1 MSFKMD
7 RKAYASLYGPTVGD
21 SVRLGDTNLF
31 ACIEKDYTVYGQ
43 ESIFGGGKVLRDGM
57 GVNATETRRDNP
69 KVADTIISGITIID
83 YTGVYKADIGIRDG
97 KILAIGKGGNPDN
110 MDNID
115 FVVGASTE
123 AISGEGLIVTAG
135 GIDLHVHYLSPGLAH
150 AALDNGI
157 TTLFGG
163 GTGPANG
170 SNSATTTPGAFHIA
184 RMLQATDD
192 EALNIGVLAK
202 GNGAVIDTI
211 AEQIEAGAAGIKTHE
226 DWGATAAAIDNSL
239 KAADK
244 YDVQFAIHTDSLNEG
259 GFVGNTINAFA
270 GRTVHAFHSE
280 GAGGGHAPDIMVV
293 TGKGNVL
300 SSSTNP
306 TNPYTTNVVDELFDM
321 TMVCHHLDP
330 KVPEDVAFAE
340 SRVRKQ
346 TIAAE
351 DVLQDMGAISVMTSD
366 AMAMGRVGEVAM
378 RCWQLAD
385 KMKMQRGP
393 LTGDSE
399 YNDNNRIKRYVAKY
413 TINPAIVNGLSEYI
427 GSVEVG
433 KYADLVIWEPS
444 RFGTKPKMVLK
455 AGVISYGI
463 IGDASSSLPT
473 PEPNLM
479 KDLYGSLGKAVGK
492 TSIAFVSAYAY
503 EHGIKEKL
511 GLDKIV
517 LPVKNT
523 RNLTKRDMKWNDYT
537 PKTIKIDPQ
546 SFVVTID
553 GEEITC
559 EPVERISLAQR
570 YYLF

>member
-57 GVNATETRRDNP
+57 GVNATETRKDNP

-110 MDNID
+110 MDDID

-123 AISGEGLIVTAG
+123 AIAGEGLIVTAG
-135 GIDLHVHYLSPGLAH
+135 GIDLHVHFLSPGLAH

-163 GTGPANG
+163 GTGPADG

-192 EALNIGVLAK
+192 EPLNFGFLAK
-202 GNGAVIDTI
+202 GNGALVDTVG
-211 AEQIEAGAAGIKTHE
+211 EQIEAGAAGIKTHE
-226 DWGATAAAIDNSL
+226 DWGATAAAIDNAL

-244 YDVQFAIHTDSLNEG
+244 YDVQLAVHTDSLNEG
-259 GFVGNTINAFA
+259 GFVNNTINAFA

-293 TGKGNVL
+293 TGKDNVL

-306 TNPYTTNVVDELFDM
+306 TDPYTTNVVDELFDM

-393 LTGDSE
+393 LKGDSE

-413 TINPAIVNGLSEYI
+413 TINPAIVNGISEYI

-463 IGDASSSLPT
+463 MGDASSSLPT
-473 PEPNLM
+473 PEPRLM
-479 KDLYGSLGKAVGK
+479 KDLYGALGKSCGK
-492 TSIAFVSAYAY
+492 SNIAFVSAYAY
-503 EHGIKEKL
+503 EHGIKERL

>member
-57 GVNATETRRDNP
+57 GVNATETRKDNP

-123 AISGEGLIVTAG
+123 AIAGEGLIVTAG
-135 GIDLHVHYLSPGLAH
+135 GIDLHVHFLSPGLAH

-163 GTGPANG
+163 GTGPADG

-192 EALNIGVLAK
+192 EPLNFGFLAK
-202 GNGAVIDTI
+202 GNGAVVDTVG
-211 AEQIEAGAAGIKTHE
+211 EQIEAGAAGIKTHE
-226 DWGATAAAIDNSL
+226 DWGATAAAIDNAL

-244 YDVQFAIHTDSLNEG
+244 YDVQLAVHTDSLNEG
-259 GFVGNTINAFA
+259 GFVNNTINAFA

-293 TGKGNVL
+293 TGKDNVL

-306 TNPYTTNVVDELFDM
+306 TDPYTTNVVDELFDM

-393 LTGDSE
+393 LAGDSE

-413 TINPAIVNGLSEYI
+413 TINPAIVNGISEYI

-463 IGDASSSLPT
+463 MGDASSSLPT
-473 PEPNLM
+473 PEPRLM
-479 KDLYGSLGKAVGK
+479 KDLYGSLGKSCGK
-492 TSIAFVSAYAY
+492 SNIAFVSAYAY

>member
-385 KMKMQRGP
+385 KMKMQRGS
-393 LTGDSE
+393 LEGDSE

-473 PEPNLM
+473 PEPRLM
-479 KDLYGSLGKAVGK
+479 KDLYGSLGKSCGK
-492 TSIAFVSAYAY
+492 SNIAFVSAYAY

-523 RNLTKRDMKWNDYT
+523 RNLTKRAMKWNDYT

>member
-57 GVNATETRRDNP
+57 GVNATETRKDNP
-69 KVADTIISGITIID
+69 KVADTIISGVTIID

-110 MDNID
+110 MDKID

-123 AISGEGLIVTAG
+123 AIAGEGLIVTAG
-135 GIDLHVHYLSPGLAH
+135 GIDLHVHFISPGLAH

-163 GTGPANG
+163 GTGPADG
-170 SNSATTTPGAFHIA
+170 TNSATTTPGAFHIA

-192 EALNIGVLAK
+192 EPLNFGFLAK
-202 GNGAVIDTI
+202 GNGAVVDTVG
-211 AEQIEAGAAGIKTHE
+211 EQIEAGAAGIKTHE
-226 DWGATAAAIDNSL
+226 DWGATAAAIDNAL

-244 YDVQFAIHTDSLNEG
+244 YDVQLAVHTDSLNEG
-259 GFVGNTINAFA
+259 GFVSNTINAFA

-293 TGKGNVL
+293 TGKNNVL

-306 TNPYTTNVVDELFDM
+306 TDPYTKNVVDELFDM

-393 LTGDSE
+393 LAGDSE

-413 TINPAIVNGLSEYI
+413 TINPAIVNGISEYI

-463 IGDASSSLPT
+463 MGDASSSLPT
-473 PEPNLM
+473 PEPRLM
-479 KDLYGSLGKAVGK
+479 KDLYGSLGKSCGK
-492 TSIAFVSAYAY
+492 SNIAFVSAYAY

>member
-57 GVNATETRRDNP
+57 GVNATETRKDNP

-123 AISGEGLIVTAG
+123 AIAGEGLIVTAG
-135 GIDLHVHYLSPGLAH
+135 GIDLHVHFLSPGLAH

-163 GTGPANG
+163 GTGPADG

-184 RMLQATDD
+184 RMLQATDN
-192 EALNIGVLAK
+192 EPLNFGFLAK
-202 GNGAVIDTI
+202 GNGALVDTVG
-211 AEQIEAGAAGIKTHE
+211 EQIEAGAAGIKTHE
-226 DWGATAAAIDNSL
+226 DWGATAAAIDNAL

-244 YDVQFAIHTDSLNEG
+244 YDVQLAVHTDSLNEG
-259 GFVGNTINAFA
+259 GFVNNTINAFA

-293 TGKGNVL
+293 TGKDNVL

-306 TNPYTTNVVDELFDM
+306 TDPYTTNVVDELFDM

-393 LTGDSE
+393 LKGDSE

-413 TINPAIVNGLSEYI
+413 TINPAIVNGISEYI

-463 IGDASSSLPT
+463 MGDASSSLPT
-473 PEPNLM
+473 PEPRLM
-479 KDLYGSLGKAVGK
+479 KDLYGALGKSCGK
-492 TSIAFVSAYAY
+492 SNIAFVSAYAY
-503 EHGIKEKL
+503 EHGIKERL

>member
-57 GVNATETRRDNP
+57 GVNATETRKDNP
-69 KVADTIISGITIID
+69 KVADTIISGVTIID

-110 MDNID
+110 MDKID

-123 AISGEGLIVTAG
+123 AIAGEGLIVTAG
-135 GIDLHVHYLSPGLAH
+135 GIDLHVHFISPGLAH

-163 GTGPANG
+163 GTGPADG
-170 SNSATTTPGAFHIA
+170 TNSATTSPGAFHIA
-184 RMLQATDD
+184 RMLQATDN
-192 EALNIGVLAK
+192 EPLNFGFMAK
-202 GNGAVIDTI
+202 GNGAVVDTVG
-211 AEQIEAGAAGIKTHE
+211 EQIEAGAAAIKTHE
-226 DWGATAAAIDNSL
+226 DWGATASAIDNAL

-244 YDVQFAIHTDSLNEG
+244 YDVQLAVHTDSLNEG
-259 GFVGNTINAFA
+259 GFVNNTINAFA

-293 TGKGNVL
+293 TGKNNIL

-306 TNPYTTNVVDELFDM
+306 TDPYTKNVVDELFDM

-393 LTGDSE
+393 LAGDSE

-413 TINPAIVNGLSEYI
+413 TINPAIVNGISEYI

-463 IGDASSSLPT
+463 MGDASSSLPT
-473 PEPNLM
+473 PEPRLM
-479 KDLYGSLGKAVGK
+479 KDLYGSLGKSCGK
-492 TSIAFVSAYAY
+492 SNIAFVSAYAY

>member
-57 GVNATETRRDNP
+57 GVNATETRKDNP

-110 MDNID
+110 MDDID

-123 AISGEGLIVTAG
+123 AIAGEGLIVTAG
-135 GIDLHVHYLSPGLAH
+135 GIDLHVHFLSPGLAH

-163 GTGPANG
+163 GTGPADG

-184 RMLQATDD
+184 RMLQATDN
-192 EALNIGVLAK
+192 EPLNFGFLAK
-202 GNGAVIDTI
+202 GNGAVVDTVG
-211 AEQIEAGAAGIKTHE
+211 EQIEAGAAGIKTHE
-226 DWGATAAAIDNSL
+226 DWGATAAAIDNAL

-244 YDVQFAIHTDSLNEG
+244 YDVQLAVHTDSLNEG
-259 GFVGNTINAFA
+259 GFVNNTINAFA

-293 TGKGNVL
+293 TGKDNVL

-306 TNPYTTNVVDELFDM
+306 TDPYTTNVVDELFDM

-393 LTGDSE
+393 LAGDSE

-413 TINPAIVNGLSEYI
+413 TINPAIVNGISEYI

-463 IGDASSSLPT
+463 MGDASSSLPT
-473 PEPNLM
+473 PEPRLM
-479 KDLYGSLGKAVGK
+479 KDLYGSLGKSCGK
-492 TSIAFVSAYAY
+492 SNIAFVSAYAY

>member
-57 GVNATETRRDNP
+57 GVNATETRKDNP

-123 AISGEGLIVTAG
+123 AIAGEGLIVTAG
-135 GIDLHVHYLSPGLAH
+135 GIDLHVHFISPGLAH

-157 TTLFGG
+157 TILFGG
-163 GTGPANG
+163 GTGPADG

-192 EALNIGVLAK
+192 EPLNFGFLAK
-202 GNGAVIDTI
+202 GNGAAVDTVG
-211 AEQIEAGAAGIKTHE
+211 EQIEAGAAGIKTHE
-226 DWGATAAAIDNSL
+226 DWGATAAAIDNAL

-244 YDVQFAIHTDSLNEG
+244 YDVQLAVHTDSLNEG
-259 GFVGNTINAFA
+259 GFVNNTINAFA

-293 TGKGNVL
+293 TGKDNIL

-306 TNPYTTNVVDELFDM
+306 TDPYTTNVVDELFDM

-393 LTGDSE
+393 LKGDSE

-413 TINPAIVNGLSEYI
+413 TINPAIVNGISEYI

-463 IGDASSSLPT
+463 MGDASSSLPT
-473 PEPNLM
+473 PEPRLM
-479 KDLYGSLGKAVGK
+479 KDLYGSLGKSCGK
-492 TSIAFVSAYAY
+492 SNIAFVSAYAY

>member
-123 AISGEGLIVTAG
+123 AIAGEGLIVTAG
-135 GIDLHVHYLSPGLAH
+135 GIDLHVHFLSPGLAH

-163 GTGPANG
+163 GTGPADG

-192 EALNIGVLAK
+192 EPLNFGFLAK
-202 GNGAVIDTI
+202 GNGAVVDTVG
-211 AEQIEAGAAGIKTHE
+211 EQIEAGAAGIKTHE
-226 DWGATAAAIDNSL
+226 DWGATAAAIDNAL

-244 YDVQFAIHTDSLNEG
+244 YDVQLAVHTDSLNEG
-259 GFVGNTINAFA
+259 GFVNNTINAFA

-293 TGKGNVL
+293 TGKDNVL

-306 TNPYTTNVVDELFDM
+306 TDPYTTNVVDELFDM

-393 LTGDSE
+393 LAGDSE

-413 TINPAIVNGLSEYI
+413 TINPAIVNGISEYI

-463 IGDASSSLPT
+463 MGDASSSLPT
-473 PEPNLM
+473 PEPRLM
-479 KDLYGSLGKAVGK
+479 KDLYGSLGKSCGK
-492 TSIAFVSAYAY
+492 SNIAFVSAYAY

>member
-57 GVNATETRRDNP
+57 GVNATETRKDNP

-123 AISGEGLIVTAG
+123 AIAGEGLIVTAG
-135 GIDLHVHYLSPGLAH
+135 GIDLHVHFLSPGLAH

-163 GTGPANG
+163 GTGPADG

-184 RMLQATDD
+184 RMLQATDN
-192 EALNIGVLAK
+192 EPLNFGFLAK
-202 GNGAVIDTI
+202 GNGAVVDTVG
-211 AEQIEAGAAGIKTHE
+211 EQIEAGAAGIKTHE
-226 DWGATAAAIDNSL
+226 DWGATAAAIDNAL

-244 YDVQFAIHTDSLNEG
+244 YDVQLAVHTDSLNEG
-259 GFVGNTINAFA
+259 GFVNNTINAFA

-293 TGKGNVL
+293 TGKDNVL

-306 TNPYTTNVVDELFDM
+306 TDPYTTNVVDELFDM

-393 LTGDSE
+393 LAGDSE

-463 IGDASSSLPT
+463 MGDASSSLPT
-473 PEPNLM
+473 PEPRLM
-479 KDLYGSLGKAVGK
+479 KDLYGALGKSCGK
-492 TSIAFVSAYAY
+492 SNIAFVSAYAY